1 MKALYKHITFAALA
15 LGVAA
20 CTQED
25 DFMASYQNDPNAV
38 RITAQVGSDDVTGG
52 FTRSNPLGTAEEQ
65 AKFNGGDVISVAAG
79 TQAAVTYTLASD
91 GTNWN
96 PETGKYL
103 KWEAETMDVTA
114 YYPVTDGTSAT
125 TFSVPTDQTS
135 EANVVNAD
143 YMTYTGEATK
153 GTDNSINLAM
163 ERKMVRIV
171 VDNITFNDQF
181 ETGYEVKDITVNA
194 NTTGYANGE
203 VQAGDIEISA
213 YKSDGKFYALL
224 APTKGEPNAH
234 FLILTVTSNTGASG
248 PHTLHVQGIPATTAG
263 NSYNLSLTVGKN
275 EASVT
280 KVSVNEWEGGT
291 IPDDEAIELKATCEI
306 SGTTATLTVPKNCP
320 EASFTKALKTL
331 SATDGVTVITI
342 NGSLT
347 DTQQSALA
355 TERTS
360 YTGGI
365 IFNDMKLVDL
375 SDGIKNLSNANVV
388 DSEGQ
393 FTYVNKQSVT
403 LQQYEQ
409 RELTAE
415 NQRGG
420 YTFTGGSSTSHEF
433 SSIIVKSGV
442 HNITLQDCYL
452 RGHGSPC
459 LDIAPG
465 ATVYLTVVNT
475 NIFALQ
481 TSYHMAAIS
490 VPVGA
495 TLVITAESTG
505 TLTATTEGGV
515 CAAIGGGLYSQMN
528 ESNTVYDY
536 CGSGNIAIN
545 GGTIIATTTG
555 ESAGIGSAGYDNSS
569 FPGGYSCGNITINGG
584 NVTATGGPY
593 AAGIGGGAYCP
604 GGNITITGGTVT
616 ANGGVSS
623 NGTYGGA
630 GIGSGHGYG
639 MTDFSYGTITI
650 TGGTVNATGGG
661 SAAGI
666 GHGTRVGEGG
676 GSDAGGTIIIGAGA
690 TVTSNNETLSPTE

>member
-135 EANVVNAD
+135 EANVANAD

-263 NSYNLSLTVGKN
+263 N
-275 EASVT
+275 
-280 KVSVNEWEGGT
+280 
-291 IPDDEAIELKATCEI
+291 
-306 SGTTATLTVPKNCP
+306 
-320 EASFTKALKTL
+320 
-331 SATDGVTVITI
+331 
-342 NGSLT
+342 
-347 DTQQSALA
+347 
-355 TERTS
+355 TS
-360 YTGGI
+360 
-365 IFNDMKLVDL
+365 
-375 SDGIKNLSNANVV
+375 
-388 DSEGQ
+388 
-393 FTYVNKQSVT
+393 
-403 LQQYEQ
+403 
-409 RELTAE
+409 
-415 NQRGG
+415 
-420 YTFTGGSSTSHEF
+420 
-433 SSIIVKSGV
+433 
-442 HNITLQDCYL
+442 C
-452 RGHGSPC
+452 C
-459 LDIAPG
+459 
-465 ATVYLTVVNT
+465 
-475 NIFALQ
+475 
-481 TSYHMAAIS
+481 
-490 VPVGA
+490 
-495 TLVITAESTG
+495 
-505 TLTATTEGGV
+505 
-515 CAAIGGGLYSQMN
+515 
-528 ESNTVYDY
+528 
-536 CGSGNIAIN
+536 
-545 GGTIIATTTG
+545 
-555 ESAGIGSAGYDNSS
+555 
-569 FPGGYSCGNITINGG
+569 
-584 NVTATGGPY
+584 
-593 AAGIGGGAYCP
+593 
-604 GGNITITGGTVT
+604 
-616 ANGGVSS
+616 
-623 NGTYGGA
+623 
-630 GIGSGHGYG
+630 
-639 MTDFSYGTITI
+639 
-650 TGGTVNATGGG
+650 
-661 SAAGI
+661 
-666 GHGTRVGEGG
+666 
-676 GSDAGGTIIIGAGA
+676 
-690 TVTSNNETLSPTE
+690 